1 MAKDAFDFSD
11 IFSDIQKKI
20 GDVMQSSEAESKARE
35 IMALAAEEGVY
46 SKYQPTEYVRRHTMD
61 NPSSYRVEASDN
73 TITIENVAT
82 ESDVFNVVESG
93 VGYTWEHSRIY
104 GMQPFPRPYS
114 QNGIDQFVDLWLMP
128 EIERKVFSK

>member
-1 MAKDAFDFSD
+1 
-11 IFSDIQKKI
+11 
-20 GDVMQSSEAESKARE
+20 
-35 IMALAAEEGVY
+35 
-46 SKYQPTEYVRRHTMD
+46 MD